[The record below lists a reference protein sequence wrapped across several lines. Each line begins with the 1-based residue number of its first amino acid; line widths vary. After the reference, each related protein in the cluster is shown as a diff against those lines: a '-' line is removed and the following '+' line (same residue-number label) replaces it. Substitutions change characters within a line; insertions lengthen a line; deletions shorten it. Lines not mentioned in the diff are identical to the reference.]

1 MFAPMLNALNT
12 EYAKVATLHFELR
25 QQEVTMQTSRAVLE
39 DEIRKVLEL
48 KLVLDIQ
55 IQALREAE
63 WQAYHPQRQAA
74 TQVCDFQLEP
84 ERLTL
89 PIVMEAA
96 PASPDPEPATIP
108 LPMAPPAVA
117 PVARQTGRRGRG
129 RAPIAVV
136 RGYSPRER
144 AFIDNVL

>member
-63 WQAYHPQRQAA
+63 WQANHPQRQVA
-74 TQVCDFQLEP
+74 TQVSDFQLGP
-84 ERLTL
+84 ETMLL
-89 PIVMEAA
+89 PIVIES
-96 PASPDPEPATIP
+96 SPQSPEPKPATIP
-108 LPMAPPAVA
+108 LPMASPAVA
-117 PVARQTGRRGRG
+117 PVARQTG
-129 RAPIAVV
+129 
-136 RGYSPRER
+136 
-144 AFIDNVL
+144 